1 MDVGR
6 ESLIY
11 LLIKN
16 SQNIHTSLGA
26 LIAPSSPPFHTSL
39 LPPLPPPSPPNHFSD
54 SPPSGE
60 DCARSMNI
68 QAPNSLGLKYSITF
82 IATEMI

>member
-1 MDVGR
+1 MGVGR

-26 LIAPSSPPFHTSL
+26 LIAPSSPP
-39 LPPLPPPSPPNHFSD
+39 LPYLPPSPP
-54 SPPSGE
+54 PPL
-60 DCARSMNI
+60 
-68 QAPNSLGLKYSITF
+68 PITF
-82 IATEMI
+82 LIVHPPVRIVRGP

>member
-1 MDVGR
+1 MGVGR

-26 LIAPSSPPFHTSL
+26 LIAPSSPPPL
-39 LPPLPPPSPPNHFSD
+39 PYLPPSPPSPPNHFSD
-54 SPPSGE
+54 SPSSGE

-82 IATEMI
+82 IATEII

>member
-1 MDVGR
+1 MGVGR

-26 LIAPSSPPFHTSL
+26 LIAPSSPPL
-39 LPPLPPPSPPNHFSD
+39 PYLPPPPPLPS
-54 SPPSGE
+54 
-60 DCARSMNI
+60 
-68 QAPNSLGLKYSITF
+68 QSLF
-82 IATEMI
+82 

>member
-1 MDVGR
+1 MGVDR

-26 LIAPSSPPFHTSL
+26 LIAPSSPPPFHTSL
-39 LPPLPPPSPPNHFSD
+39 LPPPSPPNHFSD
-54 SPPSGE
+54 SPSSGE

-82 IATEMI
+82 IATEII

>member
-1 MDVGR
+1 MGVGR

-26 LIAPSSPPFHTSL
+26 LIAPSSPPSIPPSF
-39 LPPLPPPSPPNHFSD
+39 PPLPPPPLP
-54 SPPSGE
+54 
-60 DCARSMNI
+60 
-68 QAPNSLGLKYSITF
+68 ITF
-82 IATEMI
+82 LIVHPPVRIVRGP

>member
-1 MDVGR
+1 MGVGR

-26 LIAPSSPPFHTSL
+26 LIAPSSPPPSIPPSFPP
-39 LPPLPPPSPPNHFSD
+39 PPLP
-54 SPPSGE
+54 
-60 DCARSMNI
+60 
-68 QAPNSLGLKYSITF
+68 ITF
-82 IATEMI
+82 LIVHPPVRIVRGP

>member
-1 MDVGR
+1 MGVGR

-26 LIAPSSPPFHTSL
+26 LIAPSSPPL
-39 LPPLPPPSPPNHFSD
+39 PYLPPSPPPSPPNHFSD
-54 SPPSGE
+54 SPSSGE

-82 IATEMI
+82 IATEII

>member
-1 MDVGR
+1 MGVGR

-16 SQNIHTSLGA
+16 SQNIHASLGA
-26 LIAPSSPPFHTSL
+26 LIAPSSPPSI
-39 LPPLPPPSPPNHFSD
+39 PPSFPPFPPNHFSD
-54 SPPSGE
+54 SPSSGE
-60 DCARSMNI
+60 NCGRYMII
-68 QAPNSLGLKYSITF
+68 QAPNKLGLKPSITF

>member
-1 MDVGR
+1 MGVGR

-16 SQNIHTSLGA
+16 SQNIHESLGA

-39 LPPLPPPSPPNHFSD
+39 PPFPPPLP
-54 SPPSGE
+54 
-60 DCARSMNI
+60 
-68 QAPNSLGLKYSITF
+68 ITF
-82 IATEMI
+82 LIVHPLVRIVGGP

>member
-39 LPPLPPPSPPNHFSD
+39 LPPLPPPPLP
-54 SPPSGE
+54 
-60 DCARSMNI
+60 
-68 QAPNSLGLKYSITF
+68 ITF
-82 IATEMI
+82 LIVHPPVRIVRGP

>member
-1 MDVGR
+1 MGVGR

-26 LIAPSSPPFHTSL
+26 LIAPSSPPL
-39 LPPLPPPSPPNHFSD
+39 PYLPPSPPSPPNHFSD
-54 SPPSGE
+54 SPSSGE

-82 IATEMI
+82 IATEII

>member
-1 MDVGR
+1 MGVGR

-39 LPPLPPPSPPNHFSD
+39 LPPPPPPPL
-54 SPPSGE
+54 P
-60 DCARSMNI
+60 
-68 QAPNSLGLKYSITF
+68 ITF
-82 IATEMI
+82 LIVHPPVRIVRGP